1 MGSIWVSNIS
11 IEGGIG
17 VAIRETGP
25 NGGLTVVWAIGTGFF
40 FLSSFMLLTNV
51 LLLLYLDLIYV
62 LKTGRAAVTKR
73 AQTTHL
79 ASFGS

>member
-1 MGSIWVSNIS
+1 MGSIWVSNQS

-25 NGGLTVVWAIGTGFF
+25 NDSLTVVWAIGTGFF
-40 FLSSFMLLTNV
+40 FVSSFMLLTNV

-62 LKTGRAAVTKR
+62 LKTGRAAVKKR
-73 AQTTHL
+73 AQTTRL

>member
-1 MGSIWVSNIS
+1 M
-11 IEGGIG
+11 
-17 VAIRETGP
+17 IRETGP
-25 NGGLTVVWAIGTGFF
+25 NDGLTVIWAIGTGFF

-73 AQTTHL
+73 AQMTCL
-79 ASFGS
+79 ALFGS